1 MSTDVE
7 DLLPF
12 GLGGSAVVVLGLDQ
26 SAGFVGRTHITQMI
40 CASKLKGSYV
50 LRNPAIAQAVDLL
63 IAEDAS
69 TARHFP
75 HLETPM
81 RRELPAS
88 GRPHIFN
95 VDERH
100 EDLTPRTCEERT
112 CRLVCRFQ
120 GIQSCAETGA
130 RSPVAGFHMR

>member
-1 MSTDVE
+1 MSTDVV

-50 LRNPAIAQAVDLL
+50 LRNPAIAQAVNLL

-81 RRELPAS
+81 RRELSTS

-100 EDLTPRTCEERT
+100 EDFTPRT

-120 GIQSCAETGA
+120 GIRLYAETGA
-130 RSPVAGFHMR
+130 RSPVAGFHTR